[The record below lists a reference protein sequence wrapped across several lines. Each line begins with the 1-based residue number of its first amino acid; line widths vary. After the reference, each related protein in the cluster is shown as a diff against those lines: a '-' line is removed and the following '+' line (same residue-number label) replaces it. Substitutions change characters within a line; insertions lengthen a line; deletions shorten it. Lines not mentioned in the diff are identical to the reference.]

1 MNKNNIIYLS
11 EDATSAQYRYR
22 VKNIL
27 EALKDNKK
35 YNLASFLKSDISKL
49 EKELPRADLI
59 ILERQTAKNSVIP
72 NLIDRAKSF
81 GVKVI
86 FDLDDLIFDYRDL
99 PTLMRATNSKNIFYW
114 VGYFWGIRRVAKHA
128 DGFIVTNGFLAK
140 KIKRSFKKPVA
151 IIPNSLNAEQ
161 IKISQDACKKKQ
173 NNKTYTLGYFSGSPT
188 HAKDFRIIEPAITK
202 FLEVHRNASL
212 TVVGYMDFSAQ
223 AKQLIDKGRIKF
235 EKPVD
240 YLRLQ
245 EKIANVD
252 INLAPLAINDFTNCK
267 SELKFFE
274 AAIVKTPTIA
284 SPSYSFKH
292 AIKNKE
298 TGLLAEP
305 DEWYAQLEYA
315 YSHPKEMSAIALSAK
330 EYALENYYGDKLV
343 KDIEAAYGIFI

>member
-86 FDLDDLIFDYRDL
+86 
-99 PTLMRATNSKNIFYW
+99 NIFYW

-202 FLEVHRNASL
+202 FLEVHHNASL